1 MTDSEKLDLILGR
14 MQGVETGVLELGK
27 QMEAK
32 MGSMETKIG
41 SMETKIGSIETRIG
55 SIETK
60 MDSIETKVDSLR
72 STVEKNYG
80 LLENFYAEQK
90 EYNTYFSE
98 RLKVIFGE
106 LEMHRSQIASNTEV
120 LRKIG

>member
-1 MTDSEKLDLILGR
+1 MTDSEKLDLILGK
-14 MQGVETGVLELGK
+14 MQGVETGVLELGR
-27 QMEAK
+27 QVEAK

-41 SMETKIGSIETRIG
+41 SMETKIGSIEMKIG
-55 SIETK
+55 
-60 MDSIETKVDSLR
+60 SIETKVDSLR

-90 EYNTYFSE
+90 EYNTYSSE

>member
-1 MTDSEKLDLILGR
+1 MTDSEKLDLILGK

-27 QMEAK
+27 HVKAK
-32 MGSMETKIG
+32 MG
-41 SMETKIGSIETRIG
+41 
-55 SIETK
+55 
-60 MDSIETKVDSLR
+60 SIETKVDSLR

-80 LLENFYAEQK
+80 LFENFYAEQK